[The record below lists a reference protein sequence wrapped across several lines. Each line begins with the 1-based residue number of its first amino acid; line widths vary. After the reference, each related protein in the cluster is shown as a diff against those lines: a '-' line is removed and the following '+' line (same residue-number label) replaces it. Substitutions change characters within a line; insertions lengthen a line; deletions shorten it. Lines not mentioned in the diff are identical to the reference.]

1 MDIEF
6 EPDDPNK
13 VTWDDLSW
21 DEFSSGLRFIDTST
35 PPVASFFNRLT
46 SAERGQWGSH
56 SADMASILYQRP
68 VMIAV
73 HAKEM
78 LENLDLQPST

>member
-21 DEFSSGLRFIDTST
+21 DEFAGDLRFIDTST
-35 PPVASFFNRLT
+35 PPAASFFNRLT
-46 SAERGQWGSH
+46 SDEKAQWGSH
-56 SADMASILYQRP
+56 SANMASVLYQQP

-78 LENLDLQPST
+78 LEKLDLQPAP